1 MKRIIRHSQLSDPE
15 GANALCTDKM
25 CLALSSVL
33 IYPTTHER
41 MTGKRV
47 ACVQMCAF
55 VPVLSMLWVH
65 SCSLSGNTY
74 EYTTE
79 GIF

>member
-25 CLALSSVL
+25 CFALSSVL

-41 MTGKRV
+41 MTGQRV
-47 ACVQMCAF
+47 CLLACLKLAVG
-55 VPVLSMLWVH
+55 
-65 SCSLSGNTY
+65 CSALFPS
-74 EYTTE
+74 EE
-79 GIF
+79 MI

>member
-47 ACVQMCAF
+47 ACVQMCACVAHAVEVF
-55 VPVLSMLWVH
+55 LFAQQKH
-65 SCSLSGNTY
+65 IHN
-74 EYTTE
+74 
-79 GIF
+79 

>member
-41 MTGKRV
+41 MTGQGVSLLALSLKASGTFLKLTV
-47 ACVQMCAF
+47 DITCA
-55 VPVLSMLWVH
+55 
-65 SCSLSGNTY
+65 
-74 EYTTE
+74 
-79 GIF
+79 